1 MTLSD
6 ARTTTVWA
14 YPAGTTEGIPLNPG
28 GSSVTYTHFTSLM
41 EGLSSLCQAMPGNH
55 ALHAIFIRGTDASLT
70 QETFTQYMH
79 EPSPPHL
86 ILMLRPRGL

>member
-41 EGLSSLCQAMPGNH
+41 EGLSSLHSMVWSRMVCLYPFLVNH
-55 ALHAIFIRGTDASLT
+55 
-70 QETFTQYMH
+70 YK
-79 EPSPPHL
+79 
-86 ILMLRPRGL
+86 RPN

>member
-41 EGLSSLCQAMPGNH
+41 EGLSSLRQAMPGNH
-55 ALHAIFIRGTDASLT
+55 ALHAIFIRGMDASLT
-70 QETFTQYMH
+70 QETFTQHMH
-79 EPSPPHL
+79 GPNPPHL
-86 ILMLRPRGL
+86 ILMVRPRGL